1 MKIIFKN
8 YKYLAWWIAN
18 EGWIELGLRNGDTP
32 LIYIIGNQE
41 LVYEDEIG
49 DNLDKCLKEANKF
62 MKKYII
68 HELGLDMTE

>member
-1 MKIIFKN
+1 MISKK

-18 EGWIELGLRNGDTP
+18 EGWMELGLRQDDTP

-41 LVYEDEIG
+41 LVYENEIG
-49 DNLDKCLKEANKF
+49 DDLEECLKKANKF

-68 HELGLDMTE
+68 DELGLEINE

>member
-1 MKIIFKN
+1 MVSKK
-8 YKYLAWWIAN
+8 YKYIAWWIAN
-18 EGWIELGLRNGDTP
+18 EGWMELGLRQDDTP

-49 DNLDKCLKEANKF
+49 EDLEECLKKANKF

-68 HELGLDMTE
+68 DELGLEINE

>member
-1 MKIIFKN
+1 MVSKK

-18 EGWIELGLRNGDTP
+18 EGWMELGLRQDDTP

-41 LVYEDEIG
+41 LVYENEIG
-49 DNLDKCLKEANKF
+49 DDLEECLKKANKF

-68 HELGLDMTE
+68 DELGLEINE